1 MFFCAKYSASGN
13 DFVITHT
20 FKAGNPEKRGE
31 LAKEI
36 CNRFSGIGAD
46 GFIIL
51 LPPDREG
58 FDFRWEF
65 YNSDGSIAE
74 MCGNG
79 SRATAH
85 YAYRLGLAG
94 REMRFLTLAGPIW
107 AKVEEGDWVE
117 TQLTP
122 HKLLKGEFSQN
133 GRKWWLWD
141 TGVPHLVTLGE
152 SVEEFDKEI
161 AREMRWAHNSN
172 VNFGAVTPD
181 GKLLVR
187 TFERGVEDETL
198 ACGTGMCATFLTARE
213 LGLVGDKVEV
223 YPKSGERLEI
233 SLIDNRLH
241 FAGRVT
247 PTFETQWQGKI

>member
-20 FKAGNPEKRGE
+20 FRRGDPQRRGE
-31 LAKEI
+31 LASQI

-51 LPPDREG
+51 LPSPGEG
-58 FDFRWEF
+58 IDFQWEF
-65 YNSDGSIAE
+65 YNSDGSVAE

-79 SRATAH
+79 SRAVAH
-85 YAYRLGLAG
+85 YAHRLGLAG
-94 REMRFLTLAGPIW
+94 REMKFLTLAGPIW

-122 HKLLKGEFSQN
+122 HRLLKGKFQEL
-133 GRKWWLWD
+133 GREWWLWD

-152 SVEEFDKEI
+152 KVEEFDKEI
-161 AREMRWAHNSN
+161 ARQMRWKYNAN
-172 VNFGAVTPD
+172 VNFGEVTPG
-181 GKLLVR
+181 GKLRVR

-213 LGLVGDKVEV
+213 LGLVGENVEV
-223 YPKSGERLEI
+223 YPKSGEKLKI
-233 SLIDNRLH
+233 SLVNNRLH
-241 FAGRVT
+241 FAGKVT
-247 PTFETQWQGKI
+247 PIFETQWQETL